1 MKIIYLILFLLIF
14 SAEQTSGD
22 ERMYESTAAEQHA
35 PCSSIGWKSMLALSA
50 EVAAQL
56 IGEEAGSGDESVPER
71 KIENMT
77 RLLNESSG
85 NGCHDPIFG
94 EPNTVANLT
103 TTTITTTSIALSW
116 SAPNG
121 NAAGYRVEAVGNPSK
136 NLTVNTLFTDII
148 GLVPGSNYTLQVFA
162 LAADNVTEGDAVTIS
177 RFTKPAV
184 VASLII
190 STITTTSIAL
200 SWSAPNGNAAGYRVE
215 AVGNPSKNLTVN
227 TLFTDITGLVPG
239 SNYTLRVITL
249 AADNVTEGDA
259 VTISRFTKPDIVTN
273 LIAKNITRTSITLMW
288 SAPQGHAHGYRV
300 EAIGTPNKTVTVDTL
315 FTNITGLL
323 PASNYTLQVVA
334 LAADRVTGGDA
345 VAIVTF
351 TSGLDTTLRMKLSVS
366 ASATKEK
373 ELESIILPEL
383 IKYIEQYLEDNRF

>member
-94 EPNTVANLT
+94 E
-103 TTTITTTSIALSW
+103 
-116 SAPNG
+116 
-121 NAAGYRVEAVGNPSK
+121 
-136 NLTVNTLFTDII
+136 
-148 GLVPGSNYTLQVFA
+148 
-162 LAADNVTEGDAVTIS
+162 
-177 RFTKPAV
+177 
-184 VASLII
+184 
-190 STITTTSIAL
+190 
-200 SWSAPNGNAAGYRVE
+200 
-215 AVGNPSKNLTVN
+215 
-227 TLFTDITGLVPG
+227 
-239 SNYTLRVITL
+239 
-249 AADNVTEGDA
+249 
-259 VTISRFTKPDIVTN
+259 PDIVTN

>member
-94 EPNTVANLT
+94 E
-103 TTTITTTSIALSW
+103 
-116 SAPNG
+116 
-121 NAAGYRVEAVGNPSK
+121 
-136 NLTVNTLFTDII
+136 
-148 GLVPGSNYTLQVFA
+148 
-162 LAADNVTEGDAVTIS
+162 
-177 RFTKPAV
+177 PAV